1 MACPVLQPTMS
12 KINDCPS
19 PKQNISVSK
28 SEKGLILSFKNIA
41 KDHDLSTVLTPQS
54 EKKSV
59 ILTPSTEIY
68 FTNNSLKKTNP
79 SNGPEF
85 SPTKEENQTKQKL
98 KRVKK
103 TLKKLNIVLQS
114 LGDVNK
120 ELKLPL
126 YDSLLETSLDC
137 GVHYLKFY
145 QNYKSFQDLKKRVK
159 SQYNNFS
166 KNQQQ
171 SEFKEFWTNYFLKFQ
186 TKKFNQIVLK
196 FVSSPNELKFFPYFE
211 NIRDDTGEDVKF
223 YTPLYWD
230 SKFYF
235 INGYCPAE
243 FGRYDFYVD
252 FCVNQFQEFSQK
264 QYDICEITDSQIDIR
279 KVNNEDLFQR
289 FTQVID
295 EKEVYPSTNKK
306 CSYNSSTNNPNA
318 C

>member
-79 SNGPEF
+79 SNGPKF
-85 SPTKEENQTKQKL
+85 SPTKEENQTMQKL
-98 KRVKK
+98 KRVKN

-137 GVHYLKFY
+137 GAHYLKFY

-159 SQYNNFS
+159 SQYNNF
-166 KNQQQ
+166 
-171 SEFKEFWTNYFLKFQ
+171 
-186 TKKFNQIVLK
+186 
-196 FVSSPNELKFFPYFE
+196 
-211 NIRDDTGEDVKF
+211 
-223 YTPLYWD
+223 
-230 SKFYF
+230 
-235 INGYCPAE
+235 
-243 FGRYDFYVD
+243 
-252 FCVNQFQEFSQK
+252 
-264 QYDICEITDSQIDIR
+264 
-279 KVNNEDLFQR
+279 
-289 FTQVID
+289 
-295 EKEVYPSTNKK
+295 
-306 CSYNSSTNNPNA
+306 
-318 C
+318 